1 MVNNVFALR
10 QRSADPVAGAS
21 LSPEQ
26 LGERLRS
33 LRAERGW
40 SLEEASRQVGLS
52 RSALSKIERNEMS
65 PTFSALHKIAS
76 GFRLELTGLLNPGG
90 AHHPTGRR
98 SIHRA
103 GEGPIRKLPHY
114 DLRLLLSDLKQTAFI
129 PYETVARA
137 RSIGEFKEWDRHPS
151 EDFVYVLSGQ
161 VCLHTEFYEPVLLD
175 TGDSVF
181 FDARM
186 GHAFLAAG
194 EAEARMLCIS
204 AMQD

>member
-1 MVNNVFALR
+1 MVDNVFALR
-10 QRSADPVAGAS
+10 RPSADPAAGAS
-21 LSPEQ
+21 LAPAK
-26 LGERLRS
+26 LGERLRA
-33 LRAERGW
+33 LRTERGW
-40 SLEEASRQVGLS
+40 SLEEASRQLGLS
-52 RSALSKIERNEMS
+52 RSAISKIERNEMS
-65 PTFSALHKIAS
+65 PTFSALHRIAS
-76 GFRLELTGLLNPGG
+76 GFRMDLTELLNAGS
-90 AHHPTGRR
+90 AHQPTGRR

-114 DLRLLLSDLKQTAFI
+114 DMRLLLNDLKQTAFL

-151 EDFVYVLSGQ
+151 EDFVYVLSGR
-161 VCLHTEFYEPVLLD
+161 VCLHTEFYEPVLLE